1 MSPTTGMQITTADQ
15 LQESA
20 ENYFPLSNVQVFFAI
35 AVGYLLL
42 AQLMTFINSPLITGA
57 SFWPA
62 AGLTLGMLL
71 KIPSRQ
77 WVFVIAAIAL
87 SESLG
92 NQMRGS
98 PIGANLLWTAGN
110 CIEPLLGAYLIRRNG
125 TTGDTLLP
133 LRNLWRFIG
142 FGVLLAPLIGAS
154 IGAMGTIV
162 FLDRPFME
170 VWPKY
175 LIGDAL
181 GVLVLAP
188 LVLTIG
194 SHKLFMPRPKE
205 AITLGL
211 ILLFMIG
218 ITFRNWGGM
227 ADIILPYL
235 FLPLMIWS
243 ALRFGIRGT
252 ACTILL
258 VAGAA
263 NIAPALGYEP
273 FTATLIHEGHGVT
286 ILQVLLAISS
296 TTALVVAALTHDL
309 ITGLKNESRLQR
321 QAYQDPLT
329 GLYNRAGLSTRLE
342 KWGQRRDT
350 DASTLHLLICDLD
363 GFKHVNDNY
372 GHLVGDHV
380 LIEVANRLQ
389 TCIREEDT
397 AARIGGDEFVI
408 LINHSNRKTVTEISE
423 RILDIMHKP
432 ITGSFGAINT
442 AMSIG
447 IAPWTPGKD
456 IESIM
461 RAADAALY
469 KAKQGGKNCS
479 VWADELN

>member
-1 MSPTTGMQITTADQ
+1 MQIT
-15 LQESA
+15 SA
-20 ENYFPLSNVQVFFAI
+20 ELFHRTSEETFALSDVQVFFTTAI
-35 AVGYLLL
+35 GYFLL
-42 AQLMTFINSPLITGA
+42 AQLMISINDPMTAGA

-71 KIPSRQ
+71 KIPIRQ

-92 NQMRGS
+92 NQLRGH
-98 PIGANLLWTAGN
+98 PIEANLLWTTGN
-110 CIEPLLGAYLIRRNG
+110 CIEPLIGAYLIRRNG
-125 TTGDTLLP
+125 NTGDTLLP
-133 LRNLWRFIG
+133 LRKLWRFIG
-142 FGVLLAPLIGAS
+142 FGVLFAPLIGAS

-162 FLDRPFME
+162 FLDKPFTQ

-181 GVLVLAP
+181 GVLVVAP
-188 LVLTIG
+188 VLLSMG
-194 SHKLFMPRPKE
+194 SNRLFMPRPKE

-211 ILLFMIG
+211 MLLFMSA
-218 ITFRNWGGM
+218 ITFRNWGSM

-235 FLPLMIWS
+235 FLPLMVWS
-243 ALRFGIRGT
+243 ALRFGVRGT
-252 ACTILL
+252 AWTILL

-263 NIAPALGYEP
+263 HIAPVLGYGP
-273 FTATLIHEGHGVT
+273 FTAVLIPAGHGVT

-309 ITGLKNESRLQR
+309 IAGLQNENLLQR
-321 QAYQDPLT
+321 QAHQDPLT
-329 GLYNRAGLSTRLE
+329 GLYNRAGLSARLE

-363 GFKHVNDNY
+363 GFKHVNDNF
-372 GHLVGDHV
+372 GHLAGDQV
-380 LIEVANRLQ
+380 LIEVAKRLQ
-389 TCIREEDT
+389 ACIREEDT

-408 LINHSNRKTVTEISE
+408 LVNHSNRNTVNQISG
-423 RILDIMHKP
+423 RILDSMHKP
-432 ITGSFGAINT
+432 ITGRFGEINT

-456 IESIM
+456 IEAIM

-469 KAKQGGKNCS
+469 KAKHEGKNQS
-479 VWADELN
+479 VWADELD